1 MALNC
6 AISADLPRLGCLT
19 FLDFILQCM
28 FLVTGANIVFNVMLR
43 WIKVSD
49 REELAQKIDTYVI
62 KWIYPLGYAGI
73 VAFAVLVYP
82 MDPAMWIFG
91 T

>member
-1 MALNC
+1 
-6 AISADLPRLGCLT
+6 
-19 FLDFILQCM
+19 M